1 MGAQRLM
8 HYLNEN
14 NVNYET
20 MEHPTAYTSQEI
32 AEKAHI
38 KGKTMAKT
46 VMVKVDGQLTMA
58 VLPGNDMLDI
68 ALFQKACGGT
78 NIELVKENEFSDQF
92 PDCELGA
99 MPPFGNL
106 YNMKV
111 WVDVDLAKDE
121 RIAFNAGNHHEL
133 CLMSYNDF
141 EKLVEPTRADIHRH

>member
-1 MGAQRLM
+1 MGAPKLM
-8 HYLNEN
+8 QYLNEN
-14 NVNYET
+14 NVQFET
-20 MEHPTAYTSQEI
+20 LEHPTAYTTQEI
-32 AEKAHI
+32 AEKSHI
-38 KGKTMAKT
+38 RGKNMAKT
-46 VMVKVDGQLTMA
+46 VMVKVNGELAMA

-68 ALFQKACGGT
+68 ALFKKACGGSDV
-78 NIELVKENEFSDQF
+78 ELVKETEFKDQF

-133 CLMSYNDF
+133 CLMSYTDF
-141 EKLVEPTRADIHRH
+141 ENLVSPIKADIHRH